1 MRLSRLIGT
10 ALTGLLLITG
20 KAGAS
25 GVDLHWLWDNQC
37 AECHGHSSE
46 FAHKFL
52 TLSDGRLQGNHRD
65 RSLRLF
71 LRNHY
76 TSNTEVDA
84 VYQMLRAQVLTK
96 PRFRQECGT
105 CHGSAAAFVRQSLVL
120 RDGVLLSRESGQP
133 TQAFLSQHRNLGTD
147 DVDFYLSLLNRIAR
161 EVYRP

>member
-71 LRNHY
+71 LGNHY

-96 PRFRQECGT
+96 PRFRQECGN

-120 RDGVLLSRESGQP
+120 RDEVLFSRESGQP
-133 TQAFLSQHRNLGTD
+133 TQAFLSQHRNLGAD